1 MGPLEIAL
9 IVIGILV
16 VAVSFGFSDRIW
28 GKEEPED
35 IEEYKNQLKQQMDS
49 VFDEHAGHAREEFE
63 AAAREAVEQYVSDAK
78 RSLEVM
84 VNETKVYIDEKVEQ
98 SDARMR
104 EYIVQA
110 QTESK
115 QTSEDTKARFEEMLA
130 EHQKALKESS
140 EQVIAEINHH
150 HNDVTF
156 LYSMINDKEEEIKK
170 HTQMVDELQIKTATL
185 GQEIKEAS
193 QQAQAISKTT
203 KEARKEFVSE
213 IAEGV
218 IQEISS
224 QEVRETTEAADAANV
239 NRESVQETRVFD
251 TDRLNEAAESEDTK
265 TVDKEDIE
273 ELLHA
278 IGQSVEKVAQEDS
291 EYAADITDSLFED
304 MPLAREEK
312 TEEQPPAADKEAAR
326 EGSGDAQEQAVAEVS
341 ANIEEHTAADDSV
354 ERQKQ
359 TDEENASE
367 QEPTETA
374 RETSELAEKEP
385 VPQEETEA
393 NNWQETKAE
402 ESEKEALTS
411 PEEIVQQS
419 DDQQSEETAQSS
431 DDDPSEETAQQA
443 PESAVGVMAED
454 VVSTLMSEIPTKL
467 IRAVENSKTVSNDAD
482 MEARI
487 KVLEMYDQGYSSM
500 EIAETMKL
508 GIGEVRMIVD
518 LYSRRER

>member
-304 MPLAREEK
+304 MSLAREEK
-312 TEEQPPAADKEAAR
+312 TEEQTTAADKEADRAD
-326 EGSGDAQEQAVAEVS
+326 SGDAQEQA
-341 ANIEEHTAADDSV
+341 
-354 ERQKQ
+354 
-359 TDEENASE
+359 
-367 QEPTETA
+367 
-374 RETSELAEKEP
+374 
-385 VPQEETEA
+385 
-393 NNWQETKAE
+393 
-402 ESEKEALTS
+402 
-411 PEEIVQQS
+411 
-419 DDQQSEETAQSS
+419 
-431 DDDPSEETAQQA
+431 
-443 PESAVGVMAED
+443 
-454 VVSTLMSEIPTKL
+454 
-467 IRAVENSKTVSNDAD
+467 AVE
-482 MEARI
+482 
-487 KVLEMYDQGYSSM
+487 VLSL
-500 EIAETMKL
+500 IH
-508 GIGEVRMIVD
+508 I
-518 LYSRRER
+518 